1 MHRGDGAAAR
11 VVAALCGP
19 GPSPSALRAS
29 TSPASAGEVN
39 LGTLRRTVL
48 ASTQM
53 ETLAGMAIQG
63 GGWLVVG
70 AAMDAFDN
78 GRDWLRAAQDAARRA
93 PRQNL

>member
-1 MHRGDGAAAR
+1 
-11 VVAALCGP
+11 
-19 GPSPSALRAS
+19 
-29 TSPASAGEVN
+29 
-39 LGTLRRTVL
+39 VL

-70 AAMDAFDN
+70 AAMDAFDT